1 MLQKTVIRFYIITFD
16 YYLSLCY
23 YLLPNMESKR
33 VCGKGDAQ
41 RCSTKKVFLKLFVKF
56 TGKHRQRSLFLMKLH
71 ACNLTKKRLRNRCF
85 PVHFEKKLL
94 FSITR
99 LDKFFCE
106 LTLIFKGMAVSN
118 SCQTIKKCHLQI

>member
-1 MLQKTVIRFYIITFD
+1 MHWEWGLDGCVLQKTVIRFYIITFD

-85 PVHFEKKLL
+85 PVHFEKKIKTS
-94 FSITR
+94 FSHNTSGQIFLRTD
-99 LDKFFCE
+99 LDIQGNGRK
-106 LTLIFKGMAVSN
+106 
-118 SCQTIKKCHLQI
+118 